1 MQAVLSVTRRGRRSG
16 GLFGF
21 SLGRFLGGPSGL
33 FGGLGALGG
42 DRGHHARAEDD
53 GGAVRVAAVTLSPN
67 QKKLMMTENGIAEK
81 PRHEERSML
90 P

>member
-1 MQAVLSVTRRGRRSG
+1 MRLVATVAIMPEQRMTAA
-16 GLFGF
+16 
-21 SLGRFLGGPSGL
+21 P
-33 FGGLGALGG
+33 
-42 DRGHHARAEDD
+42 
-53 GGAVRVAAVTLSPN
+53 VRVAAVTLSPN